1 MNTVDRFQSPN
12 VMDSEIENALI
23 SFSICRTFPC
33 SHNKF
38 AVKITVY
45 RTTVVHDFLFRFKY
59 FQCLQSAIL
68 NILTDGRV
76 VQPATKA
83 RNRSVQLEFISAKK
97 IEQTYSIMIVSL
109 ISVR

>member
-23 SFSICRTFPC
+23 SFSICGTFPC

-45 RTTVVHDFLFRFKY
+45 RTTVVHDFLFWFKY

-97 IEQTYSIMIVSL
+97 IEQTYTIMIVSL
-109 ISVR
+109 ILVR